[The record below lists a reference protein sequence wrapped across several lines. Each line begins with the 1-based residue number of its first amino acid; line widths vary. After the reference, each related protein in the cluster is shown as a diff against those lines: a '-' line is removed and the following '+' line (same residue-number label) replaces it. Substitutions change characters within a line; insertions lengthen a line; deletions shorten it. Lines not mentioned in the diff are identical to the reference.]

1 MYVNQFIL
9 VLPNTD
15 RLSDV
20 INFAV
25 LGNYTDYVVWVHW
38 VHPGRVWVHLGAAL
52 SNVGLDKQRSV
63 IWVSNHAS
71 FNEVAP

>member
-1 MYVNQFIL
+1 MMLNLRRYHQCGDLYVNQFIL

-52 SNVGLDKQRSV
+52 SNVGLDKKL
-63 IWVSNHAS
+63 
-71 FNEVAP
+71 AP